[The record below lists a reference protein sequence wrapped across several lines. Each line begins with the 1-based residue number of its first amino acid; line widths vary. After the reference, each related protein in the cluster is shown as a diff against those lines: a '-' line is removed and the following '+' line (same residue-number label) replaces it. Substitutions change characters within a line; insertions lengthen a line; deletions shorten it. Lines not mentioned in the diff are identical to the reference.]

1 MADNFAATQERRAF
15 TRLTLDSLIEVRQGS
30 KVWPLQLLDIS
41 LTGLGVSEP
50 DDWDADYS
58 HPFSFMLRLDGGRDL
73 EFHAHLVH
81 MDPGHIGFELAHL
94 DPEPLNDLAAT
105 LAGGLGRDVID
116 HELTL
121 LASLQD

>member
-1 MADNFAATQERRAF
+1 MAENFAATQERRAF

-30 KVWPLQLLDIS
+30 KMWALQLLDIS

-50 DDWDADYS
+50 EDWDADYS
-58 HPFSFMLRLDGGRDL
+58 HPFSFMLRLAEGREL

-81 MDPGHIGFELAHL
+81 MDPGHIGFEFAHL
-94 DPEPLNDLAAT
+94 DPEPLNELAAT
-105 LAGGLGRDVID
+105 LAGGLGRDVVD
-116 HELTL
+116 RELAV